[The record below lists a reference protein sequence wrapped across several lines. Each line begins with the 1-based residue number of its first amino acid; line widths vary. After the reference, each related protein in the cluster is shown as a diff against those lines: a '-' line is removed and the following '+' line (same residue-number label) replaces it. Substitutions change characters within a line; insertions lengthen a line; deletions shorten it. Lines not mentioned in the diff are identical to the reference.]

1 MMQFRTISLLA
12 LTGLMAIS
20 GCGAPTQ
27 PVDSYA
33 LMQRIDEDRAT
44 IYKPMEQVQ
53 PLKLEEAL
61 ARAIKYNL
69 DTKVAEMDAL
79 IAADDVT
86 LQMLNSLPSVTAKIQ
101 RHARSN
107 EGGSSSF
114 SVLTGMES
122 LQPSISQE
130 QYRTTAQLN
139 AEWNLLDAG
148 INVWRGKSVSDQ
160 MLIAQERRRKVYQSV
175 VQDAY
180 IAYWRAAVAQ
190 TVLPTI
196 ESLLNDIDLQLK
208 NVDQQ
213 VDMGI
218 VPLGDAQASKDR
230 LLEKKMQLT
239 RMKNGLALADL
250 ELKTLISYPLDQ
262 KLTLDLEGQDLLEN
276 TALPSVEG
284 EIENFERTALL
295 NRPEVREEM
304 LNKRISMRDI
314 KLSLLETIPGL
325 ELLLT
330 YNYDSNKYLVYSSWV
345 DSIAGITASINKIIT
360 APTRYKR
367 AQNIDLLADK
377 RRQALIAAIITQVH
391 VARARYDS
399 LAEEYADQTQAI
411 AHSKSVLKRAKD
423 YNDTGLMSKVEL
435 LNVKIDSSIAAINKA
450 FAFADAQDAYGR
462 FINTLGVDLWDEGNP
477 DVTIQDYAEQIRKNL
492 YNTEA
497 IVLTEPVEG

>member
-1 MMQFRTISLLA
+1 MTKTTIGFVVLTLA
-12 LTGLMAIS
+12 FAMFAFAGETRDQ
-20 GCGAPTQ
+20 T
-27 PVDSYA
+27 
-33 LMQRIDEDRAT
+33 
-44 IYKPMEQVQ
+44 
-53 PLKLEEAL
+53 
-61 ARAIKYNL
+61 
-69 DTKVAEMDAL
+69 L

-250 ELKTLISYPLDQ
+250 ELKTLIS
-262 KLTLDLEGQDLLEN
+262 K
-276 TALPSVEG
+276 
-284 EIENFERTALL
+284 
-295 NRPEVREEM
+295 
-304 LNKRISMRDI
+304 
-314 KLSLLETIPGL
+314 
-325 ELLLT
+325 
-330 YNYDSNKYLVYSSWV
+330 
-345 DSIAGITASINKIIT
+345 
-360 APTRYKR
+360 
-367 AQNIDLLADK
+367 
-377 RRQALIAAIITQVH
+377 
-391 VARARYDS
+391 
-399 LAEEYADQTQAI
+399 
-411 AHSKSVLKRAKD
+411 
-423 YNDTGLMSKVEL
+423 
-435 LNVKIDSSIAAINKA
+435 
-450 FAFADAQDAYGR
+450 
-462 FINTLGVDLWDEGNP
+462 
-477 DVTIQDYAEQIRKNL
+477 
-492 YNTEA
+492 
-497 IVLTEPVEG
+497 